1 MIKFLNYG
9 LLYRYT
15 VLTDNSTTSNGTESL
30 NQRSNI
36 YGEPKCVAA
45 DRDTDHSS
53 TNGGQRRHPGSEY
66 KETGVCS
73 NKSQSH
79 SAAGTLRKL
88 FVECS
93 VTLYTFSGDRL
104 AANND

>member
-1 MIKFLNYG
+1 MIKLLNYC

-15 VLTDNSTTSNGTESL
+15 VLTDNSTTPDGTESL

-36 YGEPKCVAA
+36 YGQPKCVAA

-66 KETGVCS
+66 KEGVCS

-79 SAAGTLRKL
+79 PATGTLRKL
-88 FVECS
+88 FVKCS
-93 VTLYTFSGDRL
+93 VTLYIFSGDRL
-104 AANND
+104 AAIND